1 MTHLK
6 SSVLAVTLLTLPAC
20 AARQGAPGGAGGPEQ
35 TVAAFLDA
43 VRSNS
48 IGTMAAYWGTS
59 AGPAS
64 NSMPRDELEKRLT
77 VMRVYLAHERYE
89 FVSSDLAPG
98 ESNRRTVR
106 ARLTRSSCTPVVPF
120 TLVRYRQGWLVENV
134 DLTAVG
140 NPTQVCQPGTR

>member
-1 MTHLK
+1 
-6 SSVLAVTLLTLPAC
+6 
-20 AARQGAPGGAGGPEQ
+20 
-35 TVAAFLDA
+35 
-43 VRSNS
+43 
-48 IGTMAAYWGTS
+48 MAAYWGTS